1 MCVRGTSCGSGSEDW
16 EFEYTGS
23 FVQGILT
30 SFTISNTRIDNTSTA
45 LTASLVGGFSGAFS
59 DTNDQTY
66 VGGVHV
72 YKNSAPG
79 DYLRAAYLLGVGDYL
94 SADEII
100 GFNIGE
106 YGMLATAEG
115 ASTSFAGLFGGRS
128 QRKGSSSNYL
138 LADNSLTEDSWYD
151 DLPFHTDQPQQIF
164 RKGGANPTVVTNVG
178 GLGSLL
184 TWGEWDSESGARI
197 VRDTLNSIDPDL
209 TQDAYWFIATPS
221 APGQLAGKYAS
232 YSSVL
237 AAQGGSNEGE
247 INSGNLSTFGFTL
260 NLDSGAISNG
270 KLKIYTGEN
279 TWNAAF
285 NGYARSK
292 TGIFGP
298 FISLDMGSVSV
309 KDDDDYQSSN
319 VSGNISGL
327 FINNG
332 SQAVTA
338 FAFKNEDSGAGE
350 YVSGTAVLGKENI
363 DAWGNWNSSLVSNWT
378 SQLVTNAQSLFTP
391 LQLTPDFVLRSLKGE
406 HKEYRYSTTSAAN
419 AVGTGTGPSSGS
431 LSAINSEFDIDFD
444 TGLIT
449 NGHIAVTIGSD
460 PKVWRVEFDG
470 EYDDGILSLET
481 LSNSLT
487 IGTVENSGTSSIGGR
502 FTGENANGFAGAFN
516 MQDGG
521 DPTNTVQGAF
531 TLTDRQDLSPE

>member
-1 MCVRGTSCGSGSEDW
+1 M
-16 EFEYTGS
+16 
-23 FVQGILT
+23 
-30 SFTISNTRIDNTSTA
+30 
-45 LTASLVGGFSGAFS
+45 
-59 DTNDQTY
+59 
-66 VGGVHV
+66 
-72 YKNSAPG
+72 
-79 DYLRAAYLLGVGDYL
+79 
-94 SADEII
+94 
-100 GFNIGE
+100 
-106 YGMLATAEG
+106 
-115 ASTSFAGLFGGRS
+115 
-128 QRKGSSSNYL
+128 
-138 LADNSLTEDSWYD
+138 
-151 DLPFHTDQPQQIF
+151 
-164 RKGGANPTVVTNVG
+164 
-178 GLGSLL
+178 
-184 TWGEWDSESGARI
+184 
-197 VRDTLNSIDPDL
+197 RDTLNSIDPDL

-338 FAFKNEDSGAGE
+338 FAFKNEDTLGTGE
-350 YVSGTAVLGKENI
+350 YVSGTAALGKENI

-487 IGTVENSGTSSIGGR
+487 IGTVANSGTSSIGGR